1 MRSSVFSSNVT
12 GVVVPISALRS
23 KESCGTGEF
32 ADLVHFAD
40 LCESAGLNLI
50 QVLPVNDTGTE
61 SSPYSALSAFALHPI
76 YMRLQDLPEAKKF
89 SSDIAALRAKHE
101 SAARFNYREVRAD
114 KLTLLRKIF
123 DKSEREIKKSAA
135 SGELAK
141 WIAENPWVIGY
152 AVFMN
157 LKYYNFEAS
166 WKAWDKMRT
175 PTHAEIQARWDNP
188 AHAPGHLFYAWLQ
201 MRLDQQF
208 QKAADYCRKKNI
220 ALKGDIPIMM
230 NEDSCD
236 IWANPEFFRSDLRAG
251 SPPDGSNP
259 TGQNWGFP
267 IYNWDNLERSGF
279 EWWKNRLKSAAKYYD
294 AYRIDHIL
302 GFFRIWS
309 VPDGEM
315 TGALGWPVPC
325 EGISTVELSLNGFT
339 GDRLRWITQPHVQT
353 RDIEAVNNRDYL
365 GTHGQLHKVMDRI
378 GDEELWLFKPF
389 IACDGDIA
397 RADLLEPVKNELCKR
412 WRDRILVVCGRDSD
426 GQPEYAPARSYR
438 DATAWGTLSTEEKA
452 ALEKLFEEKQEKEL
466 EHWRAQAEKLLSV
479 IVSATDMVPCAEDLG
494 DVPACLPE
502 VLDELSIYSLKVI
515 RWEREWGVRNEP
527 FKDIHA
533 YPAKSVATTSV
544 HDSSIFR
551 AWWEKEEG
559 GNAFCKTFFAKEAA
573 AADKAEKGQEAAA
586 LDMEH
591 YTAETAAKVLSLL
604 AETSSQ
610 LFILPIQDWLDL
622 DSDFCSIDSDKERI
636 NVPGT
641 VSEFN
646 WTYRLPVSSD
656 ELRKNKKLVAAIR
669 AIAEK
674 RINASVEQ
682 GAK

>member
-1 MRSSVFSSNVT
+1 MRSSVFNATVT
-12 GVVVPISALRS
+12 GVVVPVSALRS
-23 KESCGTGEF
+23 KESCSAGEF
-32 ADLVHFAD
+32 ADLIPFAD
-40 LCESAGLNLI
+40 FCESTGLNLI
-50 QVLPVNDTGTE
+50 QLLPVNDTGAE
-61 SSPYSALSAFALHPI
+61 SSPYSALSAFALHPL
-76 YMRLQDLPEAKKF
+76 YVRLQDLPEAKKF
-89 SSDIAALRAKHE
+89 SSEITALRAKHE
-101 SAARFNYREVRAD
+101 EMRRFNYREARAD
-114 KLTLLRKIF
+114 KLALLRKIF
-123 DKSEREIKKSAA
+123 DESEREIKKSAD

-141 WIAENPWVIGY
+141 WIAANPWVIEY

-175 PTHAEIQARWDNP
+175 PTHAEIKARWENP
-188 AHAPGHLFYAWLQ
+188 AHGSGQLFYAWLQ

-208 QKAADYCRKKNI
+208 QKAAEYCRKKNI

-267 IYNWDNLERSGF
+267 IYNWDNLEHSGF
-279 EWWKNRLKSAAKYYD
+279 EWWKSRLETAAKYYD
-294 AYRIDHIL
+294 AFRIDHIL

-339 GDRLRWITQPHVQT
+339 GERLRWISEPHVPT

-378 GDEELWLFKPF
+378 GDEELWLFKPSV
-389 IACDGDIA
+389 AHDSCLA
-397 RADLLEPVKNELCKR
+397 RADISDPVKDALCRK

-426 GQPEYAPARSYR
+426 GRPEYAPARSYR
-438 DATAWGTLSTEEKA
+438 DASAWGTLSTEEKD

-466 EHWRAQAEKLLSV
+466 ELWKAQAEKLLSI

-502 VLDELSIYSLKVI
+502 VLSELSIYRLKVI
-515 RWEREWGVRNEP
+515 RWEREWDKSDEP
-527 FKDIHA
+527 LKDIHA

-559 GNAFCKTFFAKEAA
+559 GEAFCKTFFPDES
-573 AADKAEKGQEAAA
+573 EPA
-586 LDMEH
+586 LDAEH
-591 YTAETAAKVLSLL
+591 YTAETAAKVISFL

-622 DSDFCSIDSDKERI
+622 DDVLCASNPDDERI

-646 WTYRLPVSSD
+646 WTYRLPISSE
-656 ELRKNKKLVAAIR
+656 ELKKNKKLIAAIR

-674 RINASVEQ
+674 RLNAGNAQ
-682 GAK
+682 